1 MLRTRPKS
9 PPLTA
14 CLVLLGAMLTQSSAS
29 GAIIL
34 DSFTSNEL
42 KSVYDLDLPG
52 VPDVLG
58 PITGIYRFNNST
70 DKQYTLRLLEANGVI
85 GSNGASFQYNS
96 TSPDE
101 SLSWSNASGV
111 SSTASIL
118 YNVGDADVSE
128 SNPGDPNEWNKYLNI
143 NVLKAD
149 LPSLLTVNLTTDT
162 GSNVFSSALAL
173 PALAGLY
180 SVDLDSIGVTSSNL
194 EKLTSVEFIFSSTDI
209 GEEDVA
215 LNLIQF
221 DSTAGTILSNP
232 VPEPS
237 SVVAFGAVGLFGLV
251 RARRRRKCLRS

>member
-1 MLRTRPKS
+1 M
-9 PPLTA
+9 
-14 CLVLLGAMLTQSSAS
+14 
-29 GAIIL
+29 

-118 YNVGDADVSE
+118 YAVGEADVSE
-128 SNPGDPNEWNKYLNI
+128 SGANNYLNI
-143 NVLKAD
+143 NVTSAD
-149 LPSLLTVNLTTDT
+149 IPSLLTVNLTT
-162 GSNVFSSALAL
+162 
-173 PALAGLY
+173 
-180 SVDLDSIGVTSSNL
+180 
-194 EKLTSVEFIFSSTDI
+194 
-209 GEEDVA
+209 
-215 LNLIQF
+215 
-221 DSTAGTILSNP
+221 
-232 VPEPS
+232 
-237 SVVAFGAVGLFGLV
+237 
-251 RARRRRKCLRS
+251 